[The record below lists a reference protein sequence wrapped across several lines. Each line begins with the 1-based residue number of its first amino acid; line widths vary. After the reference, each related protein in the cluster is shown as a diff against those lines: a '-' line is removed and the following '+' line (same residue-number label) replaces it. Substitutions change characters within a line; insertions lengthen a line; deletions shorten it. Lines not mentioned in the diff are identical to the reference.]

1 MNTKAQGDIGVAM
14 AIAYFTLQGCP
25 VSIPMGDNTRYDLIV
40 EIRGQLKKVQ
50 CKCSRYKVDDRYVIA
65 LRTNGGNKTGTSTK
79 KISAEDADILFVY
92 TFDGGWYEF
101 PQSEFVDKA
110 SITIGSKKEIYRVN

>member
-14 AIAYFTLQGCP
+14 AIAYYTQQGYA

-40 EIRGQLKKVQ
+40 DIDGELKKVQ
-50 CKCSRYKVDDRYVIA
+50 CKCSRYQVNGRYIIA
-65 LRTNGGNKTGTSTK
+65 LRTNGGNKSGSTTK
-79 KISAEDADILFVY
+79 RICADDADLLFAY

-101 PQSEFVDKA
+101 PQSEFVNKA
-110 SITIGSKKEIYRVN
+110 SLTISSKKQNYRVN